1 MSLSVNF
8 KHFAFAFSIFLHF
21 LLVFG
26 GFPGNSI
33 AVSNYA
39 IKPQIAT
46 SLSFKIATQ
55 TNILKQNTA
64 TTSNVKKAKSPTK
77 NDKNS
82 LVNQATNQ
90 AKHSNSNNSSIIA
103 PQFEAEY
110 LNNNPPQYPL
120 SAKRMGIEGEVI
132 LLVTVQENGLPAEI
146 NIHQSSGFDVLDQ
159 SAILAVKKWQF
170 VSAKQNGHNVKASV
184 LVPIK
189 FQLT

>member
-1 MSLSVNF
+1 MFLSVNF

-26 GFPGNSI
+26 GFFGNSI

-64 TTSNVKKAKSPTK
+64 ATSNVKKAKSPTQ
-77 NDKNS
+77 NHQNN

-90 AKHSNSNNSSIIA
+90 AKHSKSNNSSIIA
-103 PQFEAEY
+103 PQFAAEY
-110 LNNNPPQYPL
+110 LNNTPPQYPL

-170 VSAKQNGHNVKASV
+170 VSAKQNGRNVKASV

>member
-1 MSLSVNF
+1 MFLSVNF

-26 GFPGNSI
+26 GFSGNSTI
-33 AVSNYA
+33 VSNYA

-64 TTSNVKKAKSPTK
+64 TTSNIKKATSPTK
-77 NDKNS
+77 NHQNS

-110 LNNNPPQYPL
+110 LNNTPPQYPV

-170 VSAKQNGHNVKASV
+170 VSAKQNGRNVKASV